1 MYRRSLLVATTV
13 GLGGCLGI
21 GSSGSSTP
29 EETPDQT
36 DRQPSTRS
44 LTSFTARFHHQLVMG
59 DLSVDVV
66 REEGQRAVLRYHL
79 TDPTVD
85 ALTRTLTEVAR
96 RFRGIVFTGWDVN
109 RLDVTVANTDGERVA
124 FYHIRSR
131 WAQQFNSD
139 VLSQQEY
146 LNRITNT
153 VLIYANEISTPT
165 PTEVPTPTPTP
176 QPTTTGPSQ
185 DSFAVEIVYDH
196 AWAGSMVITLD
207 DGSDSNQSI
216 GGNGP
221 KTIPIDQTG
230 VQIISFNAQKQDN
243 SSDRLIG
250 RILRNGE
257 VVVEETTTAAYG
269 VIQLSHSFA

>member
-1 MYRRSLLVATTV
+1 
-13 GLGGCLGI
+13 
-21 GSSGSSTP
+21 
-29 EETPDQT
+29 
-36 DRQPSTRS
+36 
-44 LTSFTARFHHQLVMG
+44 MG

-153 VLIYANEISTPT
+153 VLIYSNEISTPT